1 MKPDKTS
8 LHFLIV
14 EDVKEHALLIKEAV
28 HVHDFLHDISSVN
41 NCSLALKTLKGYVAD
56 DYLPHVIILD
66 LNVGGMDARKFLTK
80 LSTEKELAQIPMFV
94 FSSTGSDQDRDFV
107 NTFKNCIYIV
117 KPVGIIE
124 FMNLINF
131 ICNFWSEHKKMPAYN
146 SLQDRFKGGLMR
158 K

>member
-1 MKPDKTS
+1 MKPNKSS
-8 LHFLIV
+8 LHFLII

-28 HVHDFLHDISSVN
+28 LVHDFLNDISSVN
-41 NCSLALKTLKGYVAD
+41 SCSIALKMLKEYREEE
-56 DYLPHVIILD
+56 YLPHIIIVD
-66 LNVGGMDARKFLTK
+66 LNVGGMDARKFLNK
-80 LSTEKELAQIPMFV
+80 LSEEKDFAKIPTFV
-94 FSSTGSDQDRDFV
+94 FSSTGSEQDREYVSAF
-107 NTFKNCIYIV
+107 NNCMFIV

-146 SLQDRFKGGLMR
+146 SLQDRFNAQLK